1 MKKGM
6 SGTIIAEIGV
16 CTEEEVSHDG
26 NSISMNEAF
35 FDRGNFVVE
44 EVLEDEIVIK
54 VEGDDTH
61 WRVQEE
67 DFVNLKF
74 N

>member
-1 MKKGM
+1 MEKGM
-6 SGTIIAEIGV
+6 RGTIIEEIGV
-16 CTEEEVSHDG
+16 CTEEEVSSDG
-26 NSISMNEAF
+26 NSISMNEGF
-35 FDRGNFVVE
+35 LDRGNFVIE

-54 VEGDDTH
+54 VEGDDTL